1 MKFLSHYQSS
11 LLDLEKKCCRSKE
24 TETSKDIPGF
34 KHHRKKKKKNHW
46 FFSKK
51 TCEGSSLEQSN
62 LGVM

>member
-34 KHHRKKKKKNHW
+34 KHHRKKKKK
-46 FFSKK
+46 K
-51 TCEGSSLEQSN
+51 TTGSSLRR
-62 LGVM
+62 LVRAHP

>member
-34 KHHRKKKKKNHW
+34 KHHRKKKKKTKN
-46 FFSKK
+46 
-51 TCEGSSLEQSN
+51 TGSSLR
-62 LGVM
+62 LVRAHP

>member
-34 KHHRKKKKKNHW
+34 KHHRKKKKKQ
-46 FFSKK
+46 K
-51 TCEGSSLEQSN
+51 TLV
-62 LGVM
+62 LL